1 LAEDK
6 GLMLAIALFVVLDFG
21 TLAFGYQISKQV
33 EQDAVAIN
41 LSGRQRMLSQRATKA
56 VLLAANEELPSEQR
70 TAAIK
75 EANAAYDL
83 FLETL
88 NAFAKGGK
96 ARGGA
101 GQPVMLDRVE
111 GKAVAPVEKVLA
123 IVGQYQ
129 HLPSDTKSDTKS
141 APKSLQAFSTFLVAN
156 NQTILDSMNQL
167 TNELEKQ
174 SVAVVG
180 KLRIAQTF
188 AFLLS
193 LINFGA
199 ILMGMQRQRRKAEL
213 ASITDTLTGLLNR
226 TGIYRK
232 LDKEILAAREKGKPI
247 GVLLLD
253 LNGFK
258 AINDQHGH
266 AMGDKALMDVSQKL
280 IDWCPR
286 TWSPG
291 RLGGDEFVVICPGLH
306 PKVLENYARELTRYL
321 KRVEVT
327 EGGYVSASVGWA
339 SSPPETTSDSL
350 MSAADSMMYSE
361 KLEHHKV
368 QRYRESTRSAAT
380 ESALNK

>member
-1 LAEDK
+1 
-6 GLMLAIALFVVLDFG
+6 MLSIALFVVLDFG

-41 LSGRQRMLSQRATKA
+41 LAGRQRMLSQRATKA
-56 VLLAANEELPSEQR
+56 VLLASNEKPPGEQR
-70 TAAIK
+70 TAAIT

-88 NAFAKGGK
+88 RAFAKGGK

-123 IVGQYQ
+123 IVGRYE
-129 HLPSDTKSDTKS
+129 HLPND
-141 APKSLQAFSTFLVAN
+141 PKALQAFSTFLVAN

-174 SVAVVG
+174 SVAVVS
-180 KLRIAQTF
+180 KLRLAQSL

-193 LINFGA
+193 LLNFGA
-199 ILMGMQRQRRKAEL
+199 ILASMLRQRKTAER
-213 ASITDTLTGLLNR
+213 SSMTDILTGLLNR
-226 TGIYRK
+226 TGIYRT
-232 LDKEILAAREKGKPI
+232 LDEEIAAARKKGKPI

-258 AINDQHGH
+258 TINDEHGH
-266 AMGDKALMDVSQKL
+266 AMGDKALIDVSQKL
-280 IDWCPR
+280 TDWCPR
-286 TWSPG
+286 NWSAG
-291 RLGGDEFVVICPGLH
+291 RLGGDEFVVICPGVH
-306 PKVLENYARELTRYL
+306 TKVLENYARELTRYL

-327 EGGYVSASVGWA
+327 EGAFVSASVGWA
-339 SSPPETTSDSL
+339 SSPPETTPDSL
-350 MSAADSMMYSE
+350 MSAADAMMYSE
-361 KLEHHKV
+361 KEHHKV
-368 QRYRESTRSAAT
+368 QRYRESSRSAAIDP
-380 ESALNK
+380 A

>member
-1 LAEDK
+1 MRKAFTEDK
-6 GLMLAIALFVVLDFG
+6 KLMLAIALFVVLDFG
-21 TLAFGYQISKQV
+21 TLAFGYKISKQV

-41 LSGRQRMLSQRATKA
+41 LAGRQRMLSQRATKA
-56 VLLAANEELPSEQR
+56 VLLAANEKLSAEQR

-75 EANAAYDL
+75 EANAAYAL

-88 NAFAKGGK
+88 HAFARGGK

-101 GQPVMLDRVE
+101 GQPVMLERVE
-111 GKAVAPVEKVLA
+111 GGAVAPVEKVLA
-123 IVGQYQ
+123 IVGRYE
-129 HLPSDTKSDTKS
+129 HLPNDTK
-141 APKSLQAFSTFLVAN
+141 ALQAFSTFLVAN

-180 KLRIAQTF
+180 KLRIAQTL

-199 ILMGMQRQRRKAEL
+199 ILMGMQRQRKKAEL
-213 ASITDTLTGLLNR
+213 AAITDTLTGLLNR
-226 TGIYRK
+226 TGIYRR
-232 LDKEILAAREKGKPI
+232 LDQEILAARDKGKPI

-266 AMGDKALMDVSQKL
+266 SMGDKALVDVSRKL
-280 IDWCPR
+280 SDWCPR
-286 TWSPG
+286 NWSTG
-291 RLGGDEFVVICPGLH
+291 RLGGDEFVVICPGVP

-327 EGGYVSASVGWA
+327 EGACVSASVGWA
-339 SSPPETTSDSL
+339 SSSVDTTSDSL

-368 QRYRESTRSAAT
+368 QRYRESSRGAAV
-380 ESALNK
+380 ESV

>member
-1 LAEDK
+1 VGDK

-21 TLAFGYQISKQV
+21 TLAFGYTISRQV
-33 EQDAVAIN
+33 EKDAVAIN
-41 LSGRQRMLSQRATKA
+41 LAGRQRMLSQRATKA
-56 VLLAANEELPSEQR
+56 VLLAANEKLPSEQR
-70 TAAIK
+70 SAAIK
-75 EANAAYDL
+75 EANAAYTL

-96 ARGGA
+96 ARGGV
-101 GQPVMLDRVE
+101 GQPVMLERVE

-123 IVGQYQ
+123 VVGQYQ
-129 HLPSDTKSDTKS
+129 HLPTDTKSD
-141 APKSLQAFSTFLVAN
+141 PKSLQAFSTFLVAN

-174 SVAVVG
+174 SVEVVG
-180 KLRIAQTF
+180 KLRIAQTL

-193 LINFGA
+193 LLNFGA
-199 ILMGMQRQRRKAEL
+199 ILRSMLSQRKKAEL

-232 LDKEILAAREKGKPI
+232 LDKEILAAREKDKPI

-266 AMGDKALMDVSQKL
+266 AMGDKALLDVSQKL

-286 TWSPG
+286 NWSAG
-291 RLGGDEFVVICPGLH
+291 RLGGDEFVVICPGVYA
-306 PKVLENYARELTRYL
+306 KVLENYARELTRYL

-327 EGGYVSASVGWA
+327 NGACVSASVGWA

-361 KLEHHKV
+361 KLAHHKV
-368 QRYRESTRSAAT
+368 QRYRESSRSAPV
-380 ESALNK
+380 EPV

>member
-21 TLAFGYQISKQV
+21 TLAFGYKISRQV

-56 VLLAANEELPSEQR
+56 VLLAANEKLPSEQR

-75 EANAAYDL
+75 EANAAYAL

-129 HLPSDTKSDTKS
+129 HLPSD
-141 APKSLQAFSTFLVAN
+141 PKSLQAFSTFLVAN

-180 KLRIAQTF
+180 KLRIAQTL

-193 LINFGA
+193 LLNFGA
-199 ILMGMQRQRRKAEL
+199 ILRSMQQQRRKAEL

-232 LDKEILAAREKGKPI
+232 LDKEILTAREKGKPI

-286 TWSPG
+286 NWSPG

-368 QRYRESTRSAAT
+368 QRYRESTRRAAT
-380 ESALNK
+380 EPALNK

>member
-1 LAEDK
+1 MRKSFAEDK

-21 TLAFGYQISKQV
+21 TLAFGYKIATQV

-56 VLLAANEELPSEQR
+56 VLLAANEKLPSEQR

-75 EANAAYDL
+75 EANAAYTL

-101 GQPVMLDRVE
+101 GQPVTLERVE

-129 HLPSDTKSDTKS
+129 HLPSD
-141 APKSLQAFSTFLVAN
+141 PKSLQAFSTFLVAN

-180 KLRIAQTF
+180 KLRIAQTL

-193 LINFGA
+193 LLNFGA
-199 ILMGMQRQRRKAEL
+199 ILRSMLSQRKKAEL

-266 AMGDKALMDVSQKL
+266 AMGDKALRDVSQKL

-286 TWSPG
+286 NWSPG

-327 EGGYVSASVGWA
+327 ESGYVSASVGWA

-368 QRYRESTRSAAT
+368 QRYRESTRSAT
-380 ESALNK
+380 IEPALNT

>member
-1 LAEDK
+1 VKRSFAEDK
-6 GLMLAIALFVVLDFG
+6 GLMLAIALFVVLDLG
-21 TLAFGYQISKQV
+21 TLAFGYKISKQV

-56 VLLAANEELPSEQR
+56 ILLASNEKLPGEQR
-70 TAAIK
+70 KAAIK
-75 EANAAYDL
+75 EANAAYVL

-88 NAFAKGGK
+88 HAFAKGGK

-101 GQPVMLDRVE
+101 GQPVTLDRVE
-111 GKAVAPVEKVLA
+111 GKAVEPVEKVLV

-129 HLPSDTKSDTKS
+129 HLPSDTKPDT
-141 APKSLQAFSTFLVAN
+141 KSLQAFSTFLVAN

-180 KLRIAQTF
+180 KLRIAQTL

-232 LDKEILAAREKGKPI
+232 LDKEILAAREKGKQV

-258 AINDQHGH
+258 DINDQHGH

-368 QRYRESTRSAAT
+368 QRYRETIRSAAT
-380 ESALNK
+380 EPALNK

>member
-1 LAEDK
+1 VKRSFAEDK

-21 TLAFGYQISKQV
+21 TLAFGYKISRQV

-56 VLLAANEELPSEQR
+56 VLLASNEKLPSEQR

-75 EANAAYDL
+75 EANAAYAL

-88 NAFAKGGK
+88 NAFANGGK

-111 GKAVAPVEKVLA
+111 GKAAALVEKVLT

-129 HLPSDTKSDTKS
+129 HVPGDTKSD
-141 APKSLQAFSTFLVAN
+141 PKSLQAFSTFLVAN

-180 KLRIAQTF
+180 KLRIAQTL

-199 ILMGMQRQRRKAEL
+199 ILMGMQRQRKKAEL

-380 ESALNK
+380 EPALNK

>member
-1 LAEDK
+1 
-6 GLMLAIALFVVLDFG
+6 MLAIALFVVLDFG
-21 TLAFGYQISKQV
+21 TLAFGYKIATQV

-56 VLLAANEELPSEQR
+56 VLLAANEKLPSEQR
-70 TAAIK
+70 TAAVK
-75 EANAAYDL
+75 EANAAYTL

-101 GQPVMLDRVE
+101 GQPVMLERVE

-129 HLPSDTKSDTKS
+129 HLPSD
-141 APKSLQAFSTFLVAN
+141 PKSLQAFSTFLVAN

-180 KLRIAQTF
+180 KLRIAQTL

-193 LINFGA
+193 LLNFGA
-199 ILMGMQRQRRKAEL
+199 ILRSMLSQRKKAEL
-213 ASITDTLTGLLNR
+213 AAITDTLTGLLNR

-266 AMGDKALMDVSQKL
+266 AMGDKALRDVSQML

-286 TWSPG
+286 NWSPG

-380 ESALNK
+380 EPALNK

>member
-1 LAEDK
+1 MAEDK

-41 LSGRQRMLSQRATKA
+41 LAGRQRMLSQRATKA
-56 VLLAANEELPSEQR
+56 VLLAANEKLPSEQR
-70 TAAIK
+70 TAAVK
-75 EANAAYDL
+75 EANTAYTL

-101 GQPVMLDRVE
+101 GQPVTLERVE

-129 HLPSDTKSDTKS
+129 HLPSDIKSD
-141 APKSLQAFSTFLVAN
+141 PKSLQAFSTFLVAN

-180 KLRIAQTF
+180 KLRIAQTL

-193 LINFGA
+193 LLNFGA
-199 ILMGMQRQRRKAEL
+199 ILRSMLSQRKKAEL

-266 AMGDKALMDVSQKL
+266 AMGDKALMDISQKL

-286 TWSPG
+286 NWSPG

-380 ESALNK
+380 EPALNK

>member
-1 LAEDK
+1 MKKSFSGDK
-6 GLMLAIALFVVLDFG
+6 GLMLAIALFVLLDFG
-21 TLAFGYQISKQV
+21 TLAVGYTISRQV
-33 EQDAVAIN
+33 EKDAVAIN

-56 VLLAANEELPSEQR
+56 VLLASNEKLPSEQR
-70 TAAIK
+70 TAALK
-75 EANAAYDL
+75 EANAAYEL

-101 GQPVMLDRVE
+101 GQPVILDQVE
-111 GKAVAPVEKVLA
+111 GKAVAPLEKVLTL
-123 IVGQYQ
+123 VGQYQ
-129 HLPSDTKSDTKS
+129 HLPND
-141 APKSLQAFSTFLVAN
+141 PKSLQAFSTFLVAN

-180 KLRIAQTF
+180 KLRIAQTL

-199 ILMGMQRQRRKAEL
+199 ILRSMQQQRKKAER
-213 ASITDTLTGLLNR
+213 ASITDALTGLLNR

-232 LDKEILAAREKGKPI
+232 LDKEILAAREKAKPI

-258 AINDQHGH
+258 AINDQYGH
-266 AMGDKALMDVSQKL
+266 AMGDKTLLEVSQKL

-286 TWSPG
+286 NWSAG
-291 RLGGDEFVVICPGLH
+291 RLGGDEFVVICPGVH
-306 PKVLENYARELTRYL
+306 AKVLENYARELTRYL

-327 EGGYVSASVGWA
+327 EGACVSASVGWA

-350 MSAADSMMYSE
+350 MSAADFMMYSE
-361 KLEHHKV
+361 KVEHHKV
-368 QRYRESTRSAAT
+368 QRYRESSRNTSAEPA
-380 ESALNK
+380 

>member
-1 LAEDK
+1 MRRSFAEDK
-6 GLMLAIALFVVLDFG
+6 GLMLAIALFVVLDSG
-21 TLAFGYQISKQV
+21 TLAFGYKISRQV
-33 EQDAVAIN
+33 EQDAIAIN
-41 LSGRQRMLSQRATKA
+41 LAGRQRMLSQRATKA
-56 VLLAANEELPSEQR
+56 VLLASNEKLPGEQR

-75 EANAAYDL
+75 EANAAYAL

-101 GQPVMLDRVE
+101 GQPVTLDRVE
-111 GKAVAPVEKVLA
+111 GRAVAPVEKVLA
-123 IVGQYQ
+123 LVGQYQ
-129 HLPSDTKSDTKS
+129 HLPSDTKSD
-141 APKSLQAFSTFLVAN
+141 PKSLQAFSTFLVAN

-180 KLRIAQTF
+180 KLRIAQTL

-199 ILMGMQRQRRKAEL
+199 ILMSMQRQRKKAER
-213 ASITDTLTGLLNR
+213 AAITDTLTGLLNR

-286 TWSPG
+286 NWSPG

-327 EGGYVSASVGWA
+327 EGAFVSASVGWA
-339 SSPPETTSDSL
+339 SSPPETSSDSL

-361 KLEHHKV
+361 KEHHKV

-380 ESALNK
+380 EPALNS

>member
-1 LAEDK
+1 MKRSFAEDK

-21 TLAFGYQISKQV
+21 TLAFGYKIATQV

-41 LSGRQRMLSQRATKA
+41 LAGRQRMLSQRATKA
-56 VLLAANEELPSEQR
+56 VLLAANEKLPSEQR

-75 EANAAYDL
+75 EANAAYTL

-101 GQPVMLDRVE
+101 GQPVMLERVE

-129 HLPSDTKSDTKS
+129 HLPSD
-141 APKSLQAFSTFLVAN
+141 PKSLQAFSTFLVAN

-174 SVAVVG
+174 SVAVIG
-180 KLRIAQTF
+180 KLRIAQTL

-193 LINFGA
+193 LLNFGA
-199 ILMGMQRQRRKAEL
+199 ILRSMLSQRKKAEL
-213 ASITDTLTGLLNR
+213 AAITDTLTGLLNR

-266 AMGDKALMDVSQKL
+266 AMGDKALRDVSQML

-286 TWSPG
+286 NWSPG

-380 ESALNK
+380 EPALSK